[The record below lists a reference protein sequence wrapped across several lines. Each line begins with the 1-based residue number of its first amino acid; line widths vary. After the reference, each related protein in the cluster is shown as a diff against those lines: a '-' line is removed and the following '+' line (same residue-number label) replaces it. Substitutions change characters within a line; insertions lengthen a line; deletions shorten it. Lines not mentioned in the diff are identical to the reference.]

1 MGSCAT
7 MKPSDSEAKSNS
19 ESSLPKAAQWPGATT
34 TPPMKPPLD
43 HPTSSALLANPAIED
58 EYRNKYHYEIDR
70 KTRKLM
76 SQESFPSNRFGVPS
90 THIDPACDPE
100 HPVVVTGERVLDA
113 THRIKG
119 GVLRTACSLSKM
131 SNQLGMQL
139 YLKKDYL
146 QKTGSF
152 KERGARYSVIRL
164 SEDHKK
170 NGVITT
176 SAGNHAQALAW
187 HGRDLGVPVTVIMPR
202 IAPQIKVDNCREMGA
217 EVLLHGMSFDEA
229 RDFAMNLAKERQ
241 LLYINGFD
249 HPDIIAGQGSI
260 GIEIL
265 EDVPDVDYVIVPI
278 GGGGMVAGITAA
290 IKHLKPE
297 VKVIGVESE
306 RCPSWQTRRLSD
318 THTKCMW
325 SAYGAKNSIA
335 DGLAVAEVGCNAFA
349 TCDHHLEK
357 VISITEDW
365 IAIAI
370 LRLLE
375 KEKAVTEG
383 GGAAGVAAIIA
394 NALPELKGKK
404 VCTVL
409 CGGNIDAS
417 TLTRVIDRGLIAE
430 GRMCRF
436 TVVVTDRPGG
446 MAEMLALIAE
456 NGGSIKE
463 VQHDRILLTAFVY
476 KVALVCTI
484 ETRSDHHAT
493 LIHEKLEERFKKDL
507 TWHTVSAEYYG
518 DQARAE
524 EDVGVPLLP

>member
-1 MGSCAT
+1 MGDSCAT

-176 SAGNHAQALAW
+176 SAGNHAQ
-187 HGRDLGVPVTVIMPR
+187 
-202 IAPQIKVDNCREMGA
+202 
-217 EVLLHGMSFDEA
+217 
-229 RDFAMNLAKERQ
+229 
-241 LLYINGFD
+241 
-249 HPDIIAGQGSI
+249 
-260 GIEIL
+260 
-265 EDVPDVDYVIVPI
+265 
-278 GGGGMVAGITAA
+278 
-290 IKHLKPE
+290 
-297 VKVIGVESE
+297 
-306 RCPSWQTRRLSD
+306 
-318 THTKCMW
+318 
-325 SAYGAKNSIA
+325 
-335 DGLAVAEVGCNAFA
+335 
-349 TCDHHLEK
+349 
-357 VISITEDW
+357 
-365 IAIAI
+365 
-370 LRLLE
+370 
-375 KEKAVTEG
+375 
-383 GGAAGVAAIIA
+383 
-394 NALPELKGKK
+394 
-404 VCTVL
+404 
-409 CGGNIDAS
+409 
-417 TLTRVIDRGLIAE
+417 
-430 GRMCRF
+430 
-436 TVVVTDRPGG
+436 
-446 MAEMLALIAE
+446 
-456 NGGSIKE
+456 
-463 VQHDRILLTAFVY
+463 
-476 KVALVCTI
+476 
-484 ETRSDHHAT
+484 
-493 LIHEKLEERFKKDL
+493 
-507 TWHTVSAEYYG
+507 VS
-518 DQARAE
+518 
-524 EDVGVPLLP
+524 